1 MFRAI
6 PIDERP
12 GLFGQFGRWFRAWSH
27 RRARLAELDGCGP
40 AEMEHMA
47 RDLGMSRGE
56 LSVLA
61 GKWPD
66 SADLLSRRLEQVD
79 LARVEPQVLRDFER
93 VCTLCGSKR
102 KCEYDLTVHPTN
114 PAWTKYCPNAPTISA
129 LMAERCAAQP
139 EGDLNVTRTVPPRRA
154 AHTRADS
161 RVIGA

>member
-1 MFRAI
+1 MRGRLTGMEARMFRAI

-12 GLFGQFGRWFRAWSH
+12 GLFGQFGSWFRAWSR

-79 LARVEPQVLRDFER
+79 LARVEPQVLRDLER
-93 VCTLCGSKR
+93 VCTRCGSKR
-102 KCEYDLTVHPTN
+102 KCGLDNRSTPE
-114 PAWTKYCPNAPTISA
+114 
-129 LMAERCAAQP
+129 AE
-139 EGDLNVTRTVPPRRA
+139 TRTTVEAVPQEPPTSVVR
-154 AHTRADS
+154 S
-161 RVIGA
+161 LSEE